1 MPMHDDRKG
10 VKGQGLFSLF
20 DQASHRLGI
29 TLAIFGSLRTTSVMA
44 MVVDARAFGSHPKRS
59 TIREHPITF
68 ADFFALGLLVA
79 LTITVVIL
87 VILHIGNR
95 QL

>member
-1 MPMHDDRKG
+1 MASYYWGVHHDKARM
-10 VKGQGLFSLF
+10 L
-20 DQASHRLGI
+20 I
-29 TLAIFGSLRTTSVMA
+29 GSLRTTSVMA

-79 LTITVVIL
+79 FVIL
-87 VILHIGNR
+87 VVLHIGNR
-95 QL
+95 QI